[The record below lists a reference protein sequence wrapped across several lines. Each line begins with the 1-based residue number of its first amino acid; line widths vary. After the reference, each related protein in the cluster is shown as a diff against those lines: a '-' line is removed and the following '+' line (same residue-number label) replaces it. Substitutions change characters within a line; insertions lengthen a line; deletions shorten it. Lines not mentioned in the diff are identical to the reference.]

1 MLQINIANLV
11 MLTVT
16 MVKLFIT
23 VKLLMAKLAVIKLN
37 VEKNYGIINCG

>member
-1 MLQINIANLV
+1 MLHINIASLV
-11 MLTVT
+11 MLIVT

-37 VEKNYGIINCG
+37 VEKNDGIINCG